1 MSSLFAPHYYNEFKM
16 SKVVEKAGVL
26 RTSTN
31 ISSVNNGQKSMF
43 ATGKS
48 MFGGGKSMFGPGFGM
63 KND

>member
-1 MSSLFAPHYYNEFKM
+1 M

-26 RTSTN
+26 RSTTN
-31 ISSVNNGQKSMF
+31 ISKENNAQKSMF
-43 ATGKS
+43 ATGKSMFGSGKS

>member
-1 MSSLFAPHYYNEFKM
+1 M

-26 RTSTN
+26 RTTTN

-48 MFGGGKSMFGPGFGM
+48 MFSGGKSMFGPGFGM

>member
-1 MSSLFAPHYYNEFKM
+1 M

-26 RTSTN
+26 RTTTK